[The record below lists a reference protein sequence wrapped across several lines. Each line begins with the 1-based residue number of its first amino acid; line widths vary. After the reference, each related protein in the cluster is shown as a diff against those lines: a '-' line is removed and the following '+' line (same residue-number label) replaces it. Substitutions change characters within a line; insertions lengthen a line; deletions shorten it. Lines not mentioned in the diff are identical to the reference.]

1 MPIPRL
7 RNPRGY
13 DIARGKVVYAQ
24 NCAICHGEN
33 GEGQKAAGH
42 YVFPP
47 LWGKDSFNW
56 GAGMHRINTAAAFIK
71 ENMPLGKGGTLS
83 DDDAW
88 HVAAFMNSHERPQD
102 PRLVDGSIDK
112 TRERYH
118 ANDGVNL
125 YGVRVDGVLLWPGNE
140 LSWSLCCI
148 RCVGFRAPCPPH
160 ETLRRR
166 FPGHFVLGLEF
177 EVRCI
182 VALMQL
188 RRRFAPGAIDLA
200 AALHR
205 RAGEDFLRPALQVG
219 VAFDL
224 QELARAIGFTQR
236 QVAVPGP
243 CGDIGDG
250 IFVSAQIAMH
260 GQLAVEYV
268 HLALHLHGEAVDRVF
283 ELLWRI
289 GVEMPEPATQVG
301 AEPCSQNSQFSTS
314 VRAAALLGRKC
325 PNFSAR

>member
-1 MPIPRL
+1 MNGKPKLALLAACVATPVLAAGVAMDDQSQLTPKPAATANSTRFQPPREDDL
-7 RNPRGY
+7 PDNAFGKLVREGHAIFVDTQTHAAEYVGNGMNCTNCHLEQGRKADSAPLWAAYPMYPAYRKKNDKVNSYTERMQGCFQFSMNGKAPPAEGRVINALAAYSYWLATGAPTGKELPGRAYPSIAQPKGGY

-33 GEGQKAAGH
+33 GEGQQAAGH

-125 YGVRVDGVLLWPGNE
+125 YGVRVDGVLL
-140 LSWSLCCI
+140 
-148 RCVGFRAPCPPH
+148 
-160 ETLRRR
+160 
-166 FPGHFVLGLEF
+166 
-177 EVRCI
+177 
-182 VALMQL
+182 
-188 RRRFAPGAIDLA
+188 
-200 AALHR
+200 
-205 RAGEDFLRPALQVG
+205 
-219 VAFDL
+219 
-224 QELARAIGFTQR
+224 
-236 QVAVPGP
+236 
-243 CGDIGDG
+243 
-250 IFVSAQIAMH
+250 
-260 GQLAVEYV
+260 GQ
-268 HLALHLHGEAVDRVF
+268 G
-283 ELLWRI
+283 
-289 GVEMPEPATQVG
+289 T
-301 AEPCSQNSQFSTS
+301 N
-314 VRAAALLGRKC
+314 
-325 PNFSAR
+325 